1 MKALRLILTFYK
13 TFIIASSVIT
23 ISSMYL
29 VYMYG
34 PHIISFLF
42 WFKVFTLG
50 IMLVFVNSYKGK
62 EFYYYQNL
70 GFSKLFLW
78 FTSIGID
85 LFLFFILLIL
95 MVQIR

>member
-1 MKALRLILTFYK
+1 
-13 TFIIASSVIT
+13 VIT

-29 VYMYG
+29 VYVYG
-34 PHIISFLF
+34 SHAISFLF
-42 WFKVFTLG
+42 WLKLFTLA
-50 IMLVFVNSYKGK
+50 IMLVFVNSYKSK

-70 GFSKLFLW
+70 GLSKLFLW
-78 FTSIGID
+78 FTSIAID